1 MGTNRRSRRRSAARI
16 LNPSLQSKR
25 IKTSSEHEEDTHD
38 DIFPPPDS
46 PDTSPQDDA
55 SNHTRNTSSLLENV
69 DTSTL
74 LGMRTTNSDTINVTI
89 SNDLGKH
96 DNSNPSSPQLRFV
109 PLN

>member
-25 IKTSSEHEEDTHD
+25 LKTSTEHEEDTHD

-46 PDTSPQDDA
+46 PDTYPQDDA
-55 SNHTRNTSSLLENV
+55 INHTCNTTSSLEDV
-69 DTSTL
+69 DTNTL
-74 LGMRTTNSDTINVTI
+74 VGTGTTNSDTINITI
-89 SNDLGKH
+89 SNELGKH
-96 DNSNPSSPQLRFV
+96 DNANPSSPQLRFV